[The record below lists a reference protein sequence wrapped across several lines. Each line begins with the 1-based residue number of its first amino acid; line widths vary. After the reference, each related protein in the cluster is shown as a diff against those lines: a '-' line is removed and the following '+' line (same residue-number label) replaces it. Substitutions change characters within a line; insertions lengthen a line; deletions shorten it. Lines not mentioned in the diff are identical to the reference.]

1 MLGVEGRNYGGGGEI
16 YMRNF
21 RFVPKYL
28 GGYFDLSARGKRRGF
43 SPGADMGP
51 VGLDQSKG
59 GILKKS
65 EKFCPRIFSGKKKM
79 FFSRLISRVME
90 WNGVEYTTTMHN

>member
-1 MLGVEGRNYGGGGEI
+1 
-16 YMRNF
+16 
-21 RFVPKYL
+21 
-28 GGYFDLSARGKRRGF
+28 
-43 SPGADMGP
+43 MGP

>member
-1 MLGVEGRNYGGGGEI
+1 
-16 YMRNF
+16 
-21 RFVPKYL
+21 L
-28 GGYFDLSARGKRRGF
+28 GGYFDLGARGKRRGF

-90 WNGVEYTTTMHN
+90 WNGIKWSGIHNYNAQLNFDTRLMSYTTKLIHN